1 MDQTARFQLLSA
13 GGAPRNHTAN
23 WLNEELV
30 VYGGFAEICIARNK
44 DGELV
49 PEAVL
54 PVLEK
59 STFRTV
65 RSVRPLKP
73 PADGAAVEKIEVV
86 CTAAN
91 GQLLVVAFKR
101 GNERVKW
108 RSEVVY
114 QDCVE
119 PGKMV
124 DAFAFRNAKGRLVL
138 CHATF
143 ESVEVRFFREDDQTF
158 VTLRAGPLEGHRL
171 INCLHFLPLEGE
183 KSAFVCV
190 FGRTDK
196 KLAVHLL
203 EAEDPELEQTEAK
216 KFEPL
221 LLELKEAVFDLD
233 IRADRG
239 KEAKGHALEILAG
252 MVDRVQVWK
261 IYPAPEGAGDTP
273 TATTGFSLE
282 TEIPLEF
289 AGFGRLLANLNSNI
303 LITSSDERLS
313 SVRWDNE
320 RANFVIATREN
331 SIRVY
336 SLDSSGIWTQKARSP
351 LPSFFQKSSLQRE
364 ACAYGEPA
372 LELCGIFDAALSP
385 SSRWLLAHNTIGGFY
400 FFECDDEFNFTPISV
415 FIGGHGGKVRGLA
428 WHDGGD
434 VLLSV
439 GADKTT
445 RYFQQFPKGVWGQR
459 SRPQVHGHEIRCITS
474 LNKSGFVSGAAEHM
488 FRVFDNH
495 VPKLSV
501 KEAIERIQPL
511 NLTPKAAEEDAE
523 VGPGGDQPTDAERKA
538 ADAAEDASRPAN
550 EELLQSGA
558 KVHTEVRK
566 LYAHGNECYAV
577 ACTSSGRLVFTAAKG
592 SRPEEAQL
600 IVWAAGDQWKILQR
614 VPLHTFTVT
623 AMSVSSDGRFLLS
636 VSRDRSVNVLRID
649 EYDVL
654 APLKLHASLEAAHRR
669 VIWTCAWIPGTHMF
683 ATGSRD
689 GFVALFELINGDAAL
704 IELQRVKV
712 GECVSALDFGYR
724 LSDPR
729 SLVLVMGTE
738 SGDIHVANIV
748 NKQIAVGGGAV
759 KLEKSDGFGC
769 SGLIYALR
777 QLQSRSEA
785 VRRVFG
791 KRSHQNVLGLKP
803 PFKFLLFPL
812 FPLSP
817 LFAG

>member
-13 GGAPRNHTAN
+13 GGAPRNHTAS

-44 DGELV
+44 AGELV

-65 RSVRPLKP
+65 RPVRPLKP
-73 PADGAAVEKIEVV
+73 SADEAAVEKIEAV

-124 DAFAFRNAKGRLVL
+124 DAFGFRDAKRRLVL

-143 ESVEVRFFREDDQTF
+143 ETAEVRFFREDDQTF

-183 KSAFVCV
+183 KPAFVCV

-203 EAEDPELEQTEAK
+203 EAEDPEVEQTEAK
-216 KFEPL
+216 RFEPL

-233 IRADRG
+233 IRTDRSN
-239 KEAKGHALEILAG
+239 EAKGPALEILAG
-252 MVDRVQVWK
+252 MVDRVQIWK

-273 TATTGFSLE
+273 TATAGFSLE

-320 RANFVIATREN
+320 RENFVIATREN

-336 SLDSSGIWTQKARSP
+336 SLDSSGIWTQK
-351 LPSFFQKSSLQRE
+351 RE

-400 FFECDDEFNFTPISV
+400 FFECDDEFNFTPLSV
-415 FIGGHGGKVRGLA
+415 FIGGHGGKVRDLA

-445 RYFQQFPKGVWGQR
+445 RYFQQFPNGVWGQR

-511 NLTPKAAEEDAE
+511 NLTPKAAEEEAE
-523 VGPGGDQPTDAERKA
+523 VGPGGDQPTAAERKA
-538 ADAAEDASRPAN
+538 ADAEEDASRPAN

-566 LYAHGNECYAV
+566 LYAHGNECYTV
-577 ACTSSGRLVFTAAKG
+577 ACTPSGRLVFTAAKG

-600 IVWAAGDQWKILQR
+600 IVWAACDQWKILQR

-623 AMSVSSDGRFLLS
+623 ALSVSSDGRFLLS

-689 GFVALFELINGDAAL
+689 GIVALFELIHGDSAL
-704 IELQRVKV
+704 VELQRVKV

-729 SLVLVMGTE
+729 SLVVVMGTE
-738 SGDIHVANIV
+738 SGDIHVANIA

-777 QLQSRSEA
+777 YNPAR
-785 VRRVFG
+785 
-791 KRSHQNVLGLKP
+791 K
-803 PFKFLLFPL
+803 
-812 FPLSP
+812 
-817 LFAG
+817 LFAACSENGVIKMFSV